1 VHGSAPDIAGK
12 GIANPLGAILTA
24 GMVLRH
30 SAKLEQDALAVE
42 TAVRKVLEQG
52 HRTADLVRGQKGVST
67 QEMGKQV
74 HEVLC
79 ELLNRRQALHAV

>member
-1 VHGSAPDIAGK
+1 VHGSPPDFARYRFAI
-12 GIANPLGAILTA
+12 PLGAILTA
-24 GMVLRH
+24 AMVLRH

-42 TAVRKVLEQG
+42 TAVRRVLEQG
-52 HRTADLVRGQKGVST
+52 HRTADLVRGQKGVTT
-67 QEMGKQV
+67 QGMGKQV